1 MKMNKILFQ
10 CDYGLTLSI
19 AQLETDPFKRDAPE
33 IALIDK
39 NGEFV
44 TDYYDN
50 YKKQLTGGGEV
61 IEKAQ
66 MLDLIIL
73 LRQIQ
78 FKGSP
83 DQNYYDEKQFKKEQ
97 TIIEPIAANAA
108 KLEKATRP
116 VEDPDNWIENILKG
130 TPLEITPDDI
140 ERLEQRKRQAGK

>member
-83 DQNYYDEKQFKKEQ
+83 DQNYYDEKQFQNEQ

-116 VEDPDNWIENILKG
+116 VNDNSLADILAG
-130 TPLEITPDDI
+130 TMLEITPDDI
-140 ERLEQRKRQAGK
+140 ERFEQRKNQAGK

>member
-1 MKMNKILFQ
+1 MNKILFQ

-39 NGEFV
+39 NGDFV

-50 YKKQLTGGGEV
+50 HKKQLTGGGEV

-83 DQNYYDEKQFKKEQ
+83 DQNYYDEKQFQNEQ

-116 VEDPDNWIENILKG
+116 VNDNSLADILAG
-130 TPLEITPDDI
+130 TMLEITPDDI
-140 ERLEQRKRQAGK
+140 ERFEQRKNQAGK

>member
-1 MKMNKILFQ
+1 MNKILFQ

-83 DQNYYDEKQFKKEQ
+83 DQNYYDEKQFQNEQ

-116 VEDPDNWIENILKG
+116 IK
-130 TPLEITPDDI
+130 
-140 ERLEQRKRQAGK
+140 

>member
-39 NGEFV
+39 NGDFV

-50 YKKQLTGGGEV
+50 HKKQLTGGGEV

-116 VEDPDNWIENILKG
+116 VNDNSLADILAG
-130 TPLEITPDDI
+130 TMLEITPDDI
-140 ERLEQRKRQAGK
+140 ERFEQRKNQAGK